1 MGGIGSG
8 RDRGWGRL
16 FTTDDVP
23 RCDVRSVARTRW
35 IKPSTALALRD
46 HAGRPQWIALEW
58 TQCGYGGTRPWARCP
73 GCGRRVG
80 VLYRLHGAW
89 RCRVCHDLAYASTR
103 LPDAAR
109 LVRQAGAL
117 RAQFGLRTNVLE
129 PLTWFDKPPR
139 MWDRTFARI
148 LARAERLEGLMRMA
162 VLASLMACTAS
173 LAGLAACLPAIEA
186 RSPDG
191 SVGDD
196 HARPY

>member
-1 MGGIGSG
+1 MGGFGSG
-8 RDRGWGRL
+8 RERGRGRL

-23 RCDVRSVARTRW
+23 RYDVRSVARRRW
-35 IKPSTALALRD
+35 LKPGTGLALPD

-58 TQCGYGGTRPWARCP
+58 APCGFGGTRPWAWCS

-80 VLYRLHGAW
+80 VLYRLHGTW

-103 LPDAAR
+103 LPHSFR
-109 LVRQAGAL
+109 LVR
-117 RAQFGLRTNVLE
+117 RARAWRARFGLRADVLE
-129 PLTWFDKPPR
+129 PLTWRDKPPR

-162 VLASLMACTAS
+162 VLASLMVCTGS
-173 LAGLAACLPAIEA
+173 LASLAACLPGVEA
-186 RSPDG
+186 SSTGG
-191 SVGDD
+191 SVRDG